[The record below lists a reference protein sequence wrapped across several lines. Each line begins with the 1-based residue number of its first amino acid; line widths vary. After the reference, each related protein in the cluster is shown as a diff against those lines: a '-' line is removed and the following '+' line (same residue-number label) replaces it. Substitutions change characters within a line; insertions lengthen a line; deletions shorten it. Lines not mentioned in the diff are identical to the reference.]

1 MEQPTTVWLVRHGQ
15 PADLSGRCYGRH
27 DTGLSP
33 DGAQQAKDAAQR
45 LAHEPLTT
53 VYSSPLKRALE
64 TARIVAEPHHLP
76 VEIVSGLVEI
86 DFGDFEGLTY
96 EDIQARYPAAFQSWM
111 ERPTETQFPNG
122 ESFAAMRRR
131 VLSAVAILRDRHC
144 RQSIAIVSHSGAARI
159 LLAEAL
165 AVPSNDIFRLAQ
177 RYAAINRIDYFSQ
190 SAVVQL
196 MNG

>member
-1 MEQPTTVWLVRHGQ
+1 MEEPTRVWLVRHAQ
-15 PADLSGRCYGRH
+15 PADLNGRCYGRH

-33 DGAQQAKDAAQR
+33 DGVLQAKEVAQR
-45 LAHEPLTT
+45 LAHEPLAT
-53 VYSSPLKRALE
+53 VYSSPLNRALE
-64 TARIVAEPHHLP
+64 TARIVAGPHRLP
-76 VEIVSGLVEI
+76 VEVVSGLVEI

-96 EDIQARYPAAFQSWM
+96 EDIQSRYPAEFRSWM

-131 VLSAVAILRDRHC
+131 VLSAVDILKNRHC
-144 RQSIAIVSHSGAARI
+144 RQSIAIVSHSGVARI

-165 AVPSNDIFRLAQ
+165 AVSSHEIFRLGQ
-177 RYAAINRIDYFSQ
+177 RYSAINRIDYFGHG
-190 SAVVQL
+190 AVVEL